1 MLAIEAR
8 RMGYRI
14 HTFSPERNSP
24 TGQIADFEYA
34 AAYDDTAAVRSF
46 IRGVDALTFEFENVP
61 SLVAET
67 AEAEGVPVRPSG
79 LYPPRSPEPPA

>member
-1 MLAIEAR
+1 
-8 RMGYRI
+8 MGYRI

-67 AEAEGVPVRPSG
+67 AAGRMRASPPFRS
-79 LYPPRSPEPPA
+79 YPPRSPEPPA